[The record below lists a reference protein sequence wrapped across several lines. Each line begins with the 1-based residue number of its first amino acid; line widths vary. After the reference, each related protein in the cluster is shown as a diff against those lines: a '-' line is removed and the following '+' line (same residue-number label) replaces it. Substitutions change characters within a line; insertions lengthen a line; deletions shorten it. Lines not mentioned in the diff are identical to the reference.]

1 MDMAMRKRAI
11 STASART
18 WRRRTVLPAGIALLN
33 VRPKKSWALLPQ
45 EESMAALFE
54 ANTRGVANVIDVT
67 LINANRGQKLADE
80 AEGNGSGCVWDEEGH
95 VVTNYHVVGGAIAA
109 KKTDGAAQVVL
120 LGEDGESRAFSATL
134 VGADRR
140 KDVAVLRV
148 DAPKSFLKPLLRG
161 ESTALRVGQQV
172 LAIGNPFGFDHT
184 LTTGVVS
191 GLNRE
196 IQSQLGSNI
205 GGGIQT
211 DASINPGM

>member
-1 MDMAMRKRAI
+1 MRTRACSAS
-11 STASART
+11 STRT
-18 WRRRTVLPAGIALLN
+18 WRRRTVVPAGLALLQ
-33 VRPKKSWALLPQ
+33 VRPRRSWALLPQ
-45 EESMAALFE
+45 EESMVALFE
-54 ANTRGVANVIDVT
+54 TNTRGVANVFDVT
-67 LINANRGQKLADE
+67 LINGNRGQKLADE
-80 AEGNGSGCVWDEEGH
+80 AEGNGSGCVWDEDGH

-109 KKTDGAAQVVL
+109 KKTYGAAQVVL
-120 LGEDGESRAFSATL
+120 QGEDGDSRAFPATL

-148 DAPKSFLKPLLRG
+148 DAPKSFLKPLTRG
-161 ESTALRVGQQV
+161 DSTALRVGQQV

-211 DASINPGM
+211 DASINPGR